1 MFCTYLSFNS
11 HIRAAVNILSVC
23 HTKTIL
29 MLSFAAKMA
38 EKNRI
43 SLGNSETNRLPMT
56 NERTSNESQGIG
68 RMACAHV
75 K

>member
-1 MFCTYLSFNS
+1 
-11 HIRAAVNILSVC
+11 
-23 HTKTIL
+23 

-56 NERTSNESQGIG
+56 NGRTSNESQGIG